1 MKETQKNRRKHLIA
15 MAEGAI
21 MVALAIVL
29 DLLPLPKWP
38 QGGSVSISAIPII
51 FFSLRRGSKW
61 GLGAGVVYAVVQ
73 MIMGFYAPPA
83 NTVWA
88 LIACVLLDYLFAF
101 ALLGSASFFAK
112 PFMKSDKIA
121 VRSAGYAVGA
131 GAVSLIRFLCSFIS
145 GIVLWGSYTPEGV
158 EVWYYSL
165 TYNGGYML
173 PNALIAVVCTT
184 LLCTAVDPQT
194 LKRLK

>member
-1 MKETQKNRRKHLIA
+1 MNTTQNKRRAHLLA
-15 MAEGAI
+15 LAEGAI

-38 QGGSVSISAIPII
+38 NGGSVSISAIPII
-51 FFSLRRGSKW
+51 FFSLRRGTKW
-61 GLGAGVVYAVVQ
+61 GLGAGLVYAAVQ

-88 LIACVLLDYLFAF
+88 LIACILLDYVFAF
-101 ALLGSASFFAK
+101 ALLGSASLFAK
-112 PFMKSDKIA
+112 PFSKSDRLA

-131 GAVSLIRFLCSFIS
+131 GAVSLIRFLCSFLS
-145 GIVLWGSYTPEGV
+145 GILLWGSYAPEGV
-158 EVWYYSL
+158 SVWYYSL

-173 PNALIAVVCTT
+173 PNALIAMVCTT
-184 LLCTAVDPQT
+184 LLCTAVDPKT
-194 LKRLK
+194 LKKLK

>member
-61 GLGAGVVYAVVQ
+61 GLGAGTVYAVVQ

-88 LIACVLLDYLFAF
+88 LAACVLLDYLFAF
-101 ALLGSASFFAK
+101 ALLGSAAFFAK
-112 PFMKSDKIA
+112 PFMKSENIA
-121 VRSAGYAVGA
+121 IRSTGYAVGA

-145 GIVLWGSYTPEGV
+145 GIVLWDSYAPDGV
-158 EVWYYSL
+158 AVWYYSL

-173 PNALIAVVCTT
+173 PNLILCIIGGCLIYAPLTKAV
-184 LLCTAVDPQT
+184 
-194 LKRLK
+194 KKMF